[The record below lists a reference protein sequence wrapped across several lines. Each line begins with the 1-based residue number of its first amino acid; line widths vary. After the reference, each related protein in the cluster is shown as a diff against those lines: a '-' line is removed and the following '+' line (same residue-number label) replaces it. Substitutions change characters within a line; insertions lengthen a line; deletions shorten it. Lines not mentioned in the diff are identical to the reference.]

1 MNVNMPSVA
10 TITKTVKILTDV
22 QVAHPIIVCPI
33 IATLNPS
40 ATYISLSNDYS
51 TISVNAA
58 AIIQPTDFGT
68 HSFTLTVNSAN
79 FAGPVT

>member
-1 MNVNMPSVA
+1 
-10 TITKTVKILTDV
+10 
-22 QVAHPIIVCPI
+22 VCPI
-33 IATLNPS
+33 IANLNPS